1 MGMRRPIAAV
11 LAVIVASLVGSS
23 AVVAATSHPLS
34 ATIRSNKVETV
45 RGTILEAGVI
55 RGGLGEGATLIRF
68 RQASAS
74 SAKITF
80 KVWYEAGTFSGAV
93 TVKLTNRGTRFTGT
107 GRITGGTGRFAGVTG
122 TFTTHANR
130 SASGL
135 WVQQLRGTLV
145 F

>member
-1 MGMRRPIAAV
+1 MRRPIAAV
-11 LAVIVASLVGSS
+11 LAVVVANLLWAS
-23 AVVAATSHPLS
+23 AGVAATSHRLS
-34 ATIRSNKVETV
+34 ATVRSNKVETV

-68 RQASAS
+68 RQVSATR
-74 SAKITF
+74 ATIAF

-93 TVKLTNRGTRFTGT
+93 TVQLTNRGTRFTGT
-107 GRITGGTGRFAGVTG
+107 GRITGGTGRFTGATG
-122 TFTTHANR
+122 TFNTHANR

-135 WVQQLRGTLV
+135 WVQQLTGTLV